1 MKAMVLAAG
10 RGERM
15 RPLSD
20 VTPKPLLQVAG
31 KPLIEHHLEALA
43 AAGVHDVVINLAW
56 HGAQIRA
63 ALGDGSRCGVRITY
77 SDEGEQALETGGG
90 IQRALPW
97 LGERFIVI
105 SADVWTDY
113 PLRHCL
119 ARPEGDDVAHF
130 VVVPNPEYHPR
141 GDFGL
146 SAGRMTQDAELLT
159 YANVGC
165 FRAEFFAACTAGRF
179 PLAPLMFEWI
189 KAGRVSGELYT
200 GGWCNVGTP
209 AQLHALDQQLR
220 AASAVLDQPQSTS

>member
-1 MKAMVLAAG
+1 MRAMVLAAG

-20 VTPKPLLQVAG
+20 VTPKPLLQAG
-31 KPLIEHHLEALA
+31 GKSLIQYHLEALA
-43 AAGVHDVVINLAW
+43 AAGIHEVVINLAW

-63 ALGDGSRCGVRITY
+63 ALGDGSRHGVSIIY

-97 LGERFIVI
+97 LGERFVVI
-105 SADVWTDY
+105 SADIWTDY
-113 PLRHCL
+113 PLQQCL
-119 ARPEGDDVAHF
+119 ARPEQDDVAHF
-130 VVVPNPEYHPR
+130 VVVPNPDYHPR

-146 SAGRMTQDAELLT
+146 LAGRMTQQAELLT

-165 FRAEFFAACTAGRF
+165 FRAEFFAGCTPGRF
-179 PLAPLMFEWI
+179 PLAPLMFDWI

-209 AQLHALDQQLR
+209 TQLAALDQQLR
-220 AASAVLDQPQSTS
+220 ASSTADQSQLA